1 MLGINCVKCN
11 SQLLKLAGY
20 QDRKRL
26 TVGLFCPECLV
37 FVEYTKDFDDLHIKT
52 IKNNKSK
59 KKLNPKF
66 LRKERKACPY
76 CIKTTIDI
84 YDKNGRFIRTEK
96 KKSTVNKSKWYIR
109 KLPEKKNETQHWK
122 CTCKICGNVWTTN
135 TDEQY
140 HYYSDDMDKQ
150 FHRQQKLGL

>member
-1 MLGINCVKCN
+1 MDKTINELFVNKINEFNNYKWENIKNYFIDICN
-11 SQLLKLAGY
+11 
-20 QDRKRL
+20 DI
-26 TVGLFCPECLV
+26 
-37 FVEYTKDFDDLHIKT
+37 IKT

-150 FHRQQKLGL
+150 FHQQQKLGL